1 MPMMSTRSEPGRPA
15 AGAMVELRGLTKQFD
30 GFTAV
35 DDVTFSVRAGEI
47 LALLGPNG
55 AGKTTTVRMLAA
67 ILAPSSGH
75 AFVDG
80 CSVVRAPREVRR
92 RVGLLTEHP
101 GLYLRMRGDKYLDF
115 FGRLM
120 GLSREE
126 RGRRA
131 EALLDQ
137 FGMLGAAERRIGT
150 YSKGMRQKMALAR
163 AMLHD
168 PAVLLLDEPTS
179 AMDPHSAKLVRDAIL
194 GLRHHQRAIII
205 CTHNLAVA
213 EALADRVAI
222 IQRGRIIAQGTLPEL
237 RRRLLGPP
245 LMELRVS
252 QAIDGTL
259 DSLSNLVQIEGHGRD
274 WLRYSTPSPRRTN
287 PLVLQALAEQDVRV
301 VTLSNVPRSLEDV
314 YLSAV
319 RMTGE
324 DEMHVVDGHELVGQ
338 RFEDEL
344 DRTEVVEGS

>member
-1 MPMMSTRSEPGRPA
+1 MNTLPERTHPA
-15 AGAMVELRGLTKQFD
+15 TEAMIELRGLTKRFD
-30 GFTAV
+30 DFTAV
-35 DDVTFSVRAGEI
+35 DGVTLSVASGEI

-67 ILAPSSGH
+67 ILAPTSGQ
-75 AFVDG
+75 AFIDG
-80 CSVVRAPREVRR
+80 CSVVEAPREVRR

-101 GLYLRMRGDKYLDF
+101 GLYLRMRGDNYLDF

-120 GLSREE
+120 GLPTGE
-126 RGRRA
+126 RRRRA
-131 EALLDQ
+131 SALLDQ
-137 FGMLGAAERRIGT
+137 FGMLAAAERRIGT

-168 PAVLLLDEPTS
+168 PVVLLLDEPTS

-237 RRRLLGPP
+237 RQRLLGPP
-245 LMELRVS
+245 LMELRLGH
-252 QAIDGTL
+252 AIDGTPDVISDL
-259 DSLSNLVQIEGHGRD
+259 ARIERQGED
-274 WLRYSTPSPRRTN
+274 WLRYSTSNPQRIN
-287 PLVLQALAEQDVRV
+287 PLILRALAEQDVRV
-301 VTLSNVPRSLEDV
+301 VTLSRVPRSLEEV

-319 RMTGE
+319 RTAG
-324 DEMHVVDGHELVGQ
+324 DDKTHVVDG
-338 RFEDEL
+338 R
-344 DRTEVVEGS
+344 VVEVS